1 MLDLEVWGLCL
12 DGNGAI
18 IRNPQEILNSWTL
31 EDVMDAWEVKSLI
44 SEDRKAQQKKLEA
57 ARRK

>member
-12 DGNGAI
+12 DGDGAI
-18 IRNPQEILNSWTL
+18 IRNPQEILNTWTL

-44 SEDRKAQQKKLEA
+44 AEDRRAQQKKLEA
-57 ARRK
+57 ARGK